1 MAGSF
6 DPEDKSGWYFGH
18 ISRQEANDL
27 LEAERE
33 GGVFLVRDSSTCIG
47 DFVLCVKE
55 DSRVSHYIIN
65 KIQQHD
71 KITYRIG
78 DQDFSNLPE
87 LLAFYKLHYLDTTPL
102 IRPASRRIEQVIA
115 KYDFIGQDPDDLN
128 FKKGDILTVLSKD
141 EDQWWTAI
149 NCRGVK
155 GSIPVPY
162 VEKFIESQPLND
174 VSRLNSGETSTMTS
188 TQQQA
193 EAAMK
198 KNQMQRQLPA
208 KARVK
213 QGRVPNAYDQTQLKL
228 EVGDIVTVTQ
238 TNING
243 QWQGEL
249 NGKVGFFPFT
259 HVEFL
264 DNDNES

>member
-6 DPEDKSGWYFGH
+6 DPEDKSSWYFGH
-18 ISRQEANDL
+18 ITRQEANDL

-33 GGVFLVRDSSTCIG
+33 GGVFLVRESSTCIG

-65 KIQQHD
+65 KRQQND
-71 KITYRIG
+71 RTTYRIG
-78 DQDFSNLPE
+78 DQEFPNLPE

-102 IRPASRRIEQVIA
+102 IRPASRRIEKVIA
-115 KYDFIGQDPDDLN
+115 KYDFIGQDSDDLD
-128 FKKGDILTVLSKD
+128 FKKGDILTVISKD
-141 EDQWWTAI
+141 EDQWWTAM
-149 NCRGVK
+149 NNRGIK

-162 VEKFIESQPLND
+162 VEKYVESQSSTE
-174 VSRLNSGETSTMTS
+174 VSRPNSGESSAMS
-188 TQQQA
+188 VVQQQA

-228 EVGDIVTVTQ
+228 EIGDIITVTH

-264 DNDNES
+264 DSDNES